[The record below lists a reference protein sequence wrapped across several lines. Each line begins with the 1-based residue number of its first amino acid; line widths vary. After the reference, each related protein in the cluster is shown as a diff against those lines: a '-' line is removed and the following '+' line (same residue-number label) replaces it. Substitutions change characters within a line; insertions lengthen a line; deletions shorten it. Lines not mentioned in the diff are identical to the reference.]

1 MDSFQGSSPRKFISF
16 CLENPVEE
24 THSTPNPTF
33 VQVSIAIDGEGP
45 RPENQL
51 DQRASSKEDDSD
63 EDINAYAASVVRL
76 KEKSPIFGTDQAGN
90 TEVQAQQT
98 LESAATGSDSATQVR
113 TSTPVPVGPSET
125 HPSSLTSLESALRIT
140 TTAESSLPEL
150 VPVTT
155 SLIREHSGTHLS
167 AGEDT

>member
-16 CLENPVEE
+16 CLKNPVEE

-33 VQVSIAIDGEGP
+33 VQVSTAIDGEGP

-63 EDINAYAASVVRL
+63 EDVNAYAASVVRL

-90 TEVQAQQT
+90 TEVQAQQI
-98 LESAATGSDSATQVR
+98 
-113 TSTPVPVGPSET
+113 
-125 HPSSLTSLESALRIT
+125 SSYGL
-140 TTAESSLPEL
+140 
-150 VPVTT
+150 
-155 SLIREHSGTHLS
+155 G
-167 AGEDT
+167 